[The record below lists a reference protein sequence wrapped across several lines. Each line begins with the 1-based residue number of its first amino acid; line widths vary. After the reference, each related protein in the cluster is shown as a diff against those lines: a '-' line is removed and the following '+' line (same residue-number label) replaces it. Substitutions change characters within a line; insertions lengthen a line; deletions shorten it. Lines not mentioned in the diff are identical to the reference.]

1 MMLTDACD
9 GGLPGDVNCG
19 EDRNEPSPL
28 LRHLETIEDR
38 LKVSHLEAAAAPL
51 PRSTSSARVPRDTAI
66 GGRGVPEQQAAST
79 SKSKGLQDSGR
90 QPPGTKASTVRAA
103 VLWNSLR
110 RWILT
115 SRGGKL
121 TSFCHSLL
129 SGAGRGNK
137 PCPLGSVWPIPIPYH
152 EKDCLSEDLAEAAM
166 RRCINIMVM
175 TLNWLHLGS
184 PARAPR
190 DFPTYSSLS
199 NQQQEVIS
207 RLRRFCA
214 DWADAGDIAA
224 VDMGRSA
231 GKVEQLEEQIA
242 SLSSHAALLAKSLGS
257 TKQPPVGGQQSGA
270 VSVSPEVVLAKDIE
284 ADRLQFQGRPGFD
297 PEPLLTPL
305 AKLWYSTPLD
315 HAVHPEDYVDEV
327 PHVQVKGKRKEILK
341 LLARLDK
348 TGRLAIFAP
357 QSVRDG
363 YGSGM
368 FALMKNAEKDRLIL
382 DARPSNCLE
391 QPLAEFTQC
400 MGSPVPILDM
410 VLPADRILLM
420 SGEDLR
426 DYYYYFCVSSQRAA
440 RNFIKFKLSAAE
452 ARRFQC
458 FRDCHE
464 DAPFFYPALAT
475 MAMGDINAVEY
486 GQMVHTLLAV
496 RCGMTF
502 SDMVTLRSRCPRQ
515 DWLVGLVIDDLI
527 FLEQVPREMP
537 RLGITEELANAM
549 VEEYQR
555 VGLLAHDE
563 KRFRGEEKA
572 KFWGVAVDGLSGL
585 IRPQVERVLPLAFI
599 TARIAL
605 LGAAERKL
613 LEMVAGSWTSAL
625 QLRRRA
631 MCLLSHIFTAIQLF
645 PYGVP
650 FRLTAECIAELWTL
664 VVLAPLFA
672 SDLRAGV
679 STELSLVDASND
691 WEAEVHAQISPA
703 IAAELSRQKLTKAA
717 WARLLSPLQ
726 QLQRMH
732 HLLLPEDEV
741 PEGEEPAR
749 SHPLWTAVIRS
760 TSFSLVRRRR
770 IRGKAHINVSE
781 LNAALDSEKRRAE
794 LSPDTRLLT
803 ASDSQVVLGALV
815 RGRSSSRALNQRLQ
829 QSLPH
834 LLCCNVYDSVQYVNT
849 HDNVADDPTR
859 DRCCRHPATTVP
871 GWVAALDEGNYEP
884 HDSVLADAGVADADV
899 GRWPAQP
906 QLPQEAEPLPP
917 QQLARRWRRTRVSKS
932 VNRGC
937 FGGKPAVANPASPWL
952 PRRRLSSAATEL
964 LGNFAIDQFV
974 LPKGASRDEIFKLPG
989 HLDLFSGSRSAARA
1003 QAEASGRWVLTF
1015 DLAHSAKEDL
1025 LNRDLQSLLSRLVQS
1040 GAVLSVAAGPVC
1052 ASFSRAVRPAVRS
1065 RLHPAGLTEI
1075 STGMREK
1082 VTIGNAMSWWL
1093 CGFIREVHLAGLVWW
1108 VENPAGSFLWLQK
1121 EWVSLI
1127 DDLHLLFILT
1137 DYCRWGTPYRKRTRF
1152 LSNMV
1157 TAGQRLLCCCTRPHI
1172 RLVGY
1177 SHVHKCSWTKVA
1189 EPYPS
1194 QLSKFLA
1201 KSVVVSLTPA
1211 ERRQPLDI
1219 NACAKFSGRRIGE
1232 ASNPGPR
1239 PRRQGPFVSDLEL
1252 VDTVLPSTRLIQH
1265 RAVEKLDAWLLREL
1279 GHETF
1284 RSIVDCCPKLR
1295 LWFLRAFGNW
1305 MYRNG
1310 EAMYLFRHLVV
1321 HLQQTFPG
1329 ERSLLAPAWDLLTRW
1344 EIVLPVQHRPP
1355 LPRIVLDA
1363 MLSIALSWGWYR
1375 FSGITAL
1382 AFHGAM
1388 RIGEPLRCFR
1398 ADLVLPSEAY
1408 LLEQICF
1415 LGVRAPKPGRRG
1427 RGKVQ
1432 HSKISDPATVEF
1444 VTWLFEDLDPSAA
1457 LYPSSAGTYRR
1468 RWDKVTE
1475 ALEIPVSAQLTPGS
1489 LRGGGAVHL
1498 YHSGL
1503 QVTDLLWRLR
1513 LRHLATLE
1521 SYLQETAAAGV
1532 FAALPENTKNNVRN
1546 ASKMLPHFYKAIT
1559 SRAL

>member
-1 MMLTDACD
+1 MTGFDACFSD
-9 GGLPGDVNCG
+9 PPAVASYAGDC
-19 EDRNEPSPL
+19 NEPSSSLPL
-28 LRHLETIEDR
+28 RGFTDGHW
-38 LKVSHLEAAAAPL
+38 KVSHEAAAVPL
-51 PRSTSSARVPRDTAI
+51 PSSTTSARVLRDAAI
-66 GGRGVPEQQAAST
+66 SGRGVPEQQVADAST
-79 SKSKGLQDSGR
+79 NGNLQDSGR

-121 TSFCHSLL
+121 KSFCHSLL

-137 PCPLGSVWPIPIPYH
+137 PCPLGSVWPIPIPYP
-152 EKDCLSEDLAEAAM
+152 EQSRATEDTAETAL
-166 RRCINIMVM
+166 RRCINIMIM

-184 PARAPR
+184 PARAPQS
-190 DFPTYSSLS
+190 FPTYDQLTV
-199 NQQQEVIS
+199 QQHGVVE

-224 VDMGRSA
+224 ADMGRSA
-231 GKVEQLEEQIA
+231 GKVEQLEEQIFL
-242 SLSSHAALLAKSLGS
+242 LSSQVALLSKNLGS
-257 TKQPPVGGQQSGA
+257 TRQPPLGA
-270 VSVSPEVVLAKDIE
+270 RQTGVPGLSPEVVLAKDIE
-284 ADRLQFQGRPGFD
+284 ADRLQFQGRPEFN

-315 HAVHPEDYVDEV
+315 YAIPPDEYFEEV
-327 PHVQVKGKRKEILK
+327 PHVQVKGKRKEILR
-341 LLARLDK
+341 LLARLDQ

-410 VLPADRILLM
+410 VLPADRLLLM

-426 DYYYYFCVSSQRAA
+426 DYYYYFAVSPQRAA

-458 FRDCHE
+458 FRDCPE
-464 DAPFFYPALAT
+464 EAPFYYPALAT
-475 MAMGDINAVEY
+475 MAMGDVNAVEY

-496 RCGMTF
+496 RCGLNF

-515 DWLVGLVIDDLI
+515 DWVVGLVIDDLI
-527 FLEQVPREMP
+527 FLEQVPRQLP
-537 RLGITEELANAM
+537 KLGITEELANAM
-549 VEEYQR
+549 VEEYR
-555 VGLLAHDE
+555 KVGLRAHDE
-563 KRFRGEEKA
+563 KRFRGEQKA
-572 KFWGVAVDGLSGL
+572 KFWGVAIDGSSGI
-585 IRPQVERVLPLAFI
+585 IRPQVERILPLAFI
-599 TARIAL
+599 TARVAL
-605 LGAAERKL
+605 LGVAERKL

-631 MCLLSHIFTAIQLF
+631 MCLLSHIFAAIQLF

-650 FRLTAECIAELWTL
+650 FRLTADCIAELWTL

-679 STELSLVDASND
+679 STELCLVDASND
-691 WEAEVHAQISPA
+691 WEAEVCAKISPA

-732 HLLLPEDEV
+732 HLLPPEEEV

-770 IRGKAHINVSE
+770 IRGKTHINVSE

-794 LSPDTRLLT
+794 QNPDTRLLT

-815 RGRSSSRALNQRLQ
+815 RGRSSSAALNRRLQ

-834 LLCCNVYDSVQYVNT
+834 LLCCNVYDNVQYVNT

-859 DRCCRHPATTVP
+859 DRCCRAPATTVP
-871 GWVAALDEGNYEP
+871 SWVAALDDGDYKP
-884 HDSVLADAGVADADV
+884 HDAILADAGVADADV
-899 GRWPAQP
+899 GRWPSLPP
-906 QLPQEAEPLPP
+906 QLQEADTFPP
-917 QQLARRWRRTRVSKS
+917 QQLAHRWRRTRVSKS
-932 VNRGC
+932 VNKGC

-952 PRRRLSSAATEL
+952 PRHRLSATATEL
-964 LGNFAIDQFV
+964 LGRFSGDQFV
-974 LPKGASRDEIFKLPG
+974 LPKGAARDEILKFSG

-1015 DLAHSAKEDL
+1015 DLAHSADEDL
-1025 LNRDLQSLLSRLVQS
+1025 LNRDLQKLLSQLVHS
-1040 GAVLSVAAGPVC
+1040 GAFLSVAAGPVC

-1065 RLHPAGLTEI
+1065 RLHPTGLAEI
-1075 STGMREK
+1075 SSGMREK
-1082 VTIGNAMSWWL
+1082 VAIGNEMSRWL
-1093 CGFIREVHLAGLVWW
+1093 CCFIREVHSADLVWW
-1108 VENPAGSFLWLQK
+1108 VENPAGSFLWLQQ
-1121 EWVSLI
+1121 EWVSLVA
-1127 DDLHLLFILT
+1127 DLHLQFILT

-1157 TAGQRLLCCCTRPHI
+1157 TAGQRLLCRCTRPHI

-1177 SHVHKCSWTKVA
+1177 SHAHKCSWTKVA

-1194 QLSKFLA
+1194 RLSQFLA
-1201 KSVVVSLTPA
+1201 KSVVESLTPA

-1252 VDTVLPSTRLIQH
+1252 VDTVQPSTRLIQH
-1265 RAVEKLDAWLLREL
+1265 RALEKLDAWLLREL
-1279 GHETF
+1279 GPETF
-1284 RSIVDCCPKLR
+1284 GNIVDRCPKLR

-1305 MYRNG
+1305 MYQNG

-1363 MLSIALSWGWYR
+1363 MLAVSLSWGWHR
-1375 FSGITAL
+1375 FAGITAL

-1408 LLEQICF
+1408 LQEQVCF

-1432 HSKISDPATVEF
+1432 HSKISDAATVDF
-1444 VTWLFEDLDPSAA
+1444 VTWLFEHLDPSAA

-1468 RWDKVTE
+1468 RWDKVAE
-1475 ALEIPVSAQLTPGS
+1475 ALEIPVSSQLTPGS

-1498 YHSGL
+1498 YHSGI

-1513 LRHLATLE
+1513 LRHVATLE

-1532 FAALPENTKNNVRN
+1532 FAALPEVSKNNVKN
-1546 ASKMLPHFYKAIT
+1546 ASKMLPHFYKVIT